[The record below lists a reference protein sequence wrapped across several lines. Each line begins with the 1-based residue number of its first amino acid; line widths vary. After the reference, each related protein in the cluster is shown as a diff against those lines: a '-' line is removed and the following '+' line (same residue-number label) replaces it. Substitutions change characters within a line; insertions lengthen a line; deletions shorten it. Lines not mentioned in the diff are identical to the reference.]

1 MSDGQ
6 KGFEYTKGS
15 FWGSAT
21 ANSWIYRLL
30 AIIPITGFI
39 GLDHL
44 YLRSPG
50 TFILKFILNIIT
62 FGFWYFY
69 DLFQSIYFRSDEIGK
84 YGLSAPFVGPLG
96 IGAGIFSNEPGAV
109 GGGVASDETPGS
121 FMFML
126 YAIAV
131 LIAPFGLDYVIAG
144 DYIGAIIKFGST
156 FIFGIGLI
164 YGLLNIFNL
173 IVYPGDVLCNGTRRY
188 LPFNLLVSEYN
199 NDVRFTKPGCG
210 QSEGSGGPFGG
221 FFGSMID
228 WLLDPI
234 KTVVSAVKKVPAETM
249 KVAQQAAKATP
260 SQLISDAKAVTSVT
274 AEAKQMGG
282 GYITEGFSSTK
293 GGAYPRSSGYG
304 QMIEGFKSIPNP
316 PPMLAFVLGILF
328 IGGFYMASRKAV
340 AAYTNYQ
347 TERPPEPYT
356 NLNEE
361 ENVGDTPPRPSES
374 SVF

>member
-30 AIIPITGFI
+30 AIIPITGFMGI
-39 GLDHL
+39 DHL

-50 TFILKFILNIIT
+50 TFALKCILNFIT

-69 DLFQSIYFRSDEIGK
+69 DLCQSITFRNDEVGK

-96 IGAGIFSNEPGAV
+96 IGAGIFSNEEGAV
-109 GGGVASDETPGS
+109 GGGDANTPGS

-131 LIAPFGLDYVIAG
+131 MIAPFGLDYVIAG
-144 DYIGAIIKFGST
+144 DYVGAIIKFGSA
-156 FIFGIGLI
+156 FIFGLGLI

-173 IVYPGDVLCNGTRRY
+173 IVFPGDVLCNGTRRY

-199 NDVRFTKPGCG
+199 NEVRFTKPGCSSG
-210 QSEGSGGPFGG
+210 QSEGSSSNPFSG
-221 FFGSMID
+221 FFSSMFG
-228 WLLDPI
+228 WLLGPI
-234 KTVVSAVKKVPAETM
+234 KTVVDAVKKVPAEAM
-249 KVAQQAAKATP
+249 KVAKTAASASP
-260 SQLISDAKAVTSVT
+260 SALMANAKAVTDKAVNPATVATTAAVATATVKQTGGFIGSYKSV
-274 AEAKQMGG
+274 
-282 GYITEGFSSTK
+282 
-293 GGAYPRSSGYG
+293 
-304 QMIEGFKSIPNP
+304 PNP

-328 IGGFYMASRKAV
+328 IGGFYMASRRAIS
-340 AAYTNYQ
+340 AYTNYQ
-347 TERPPEPYT
+347 SERPPEPYT